1 MSNITKFL
9 ISIMATLSAG
19 AIGSFATAPAIPTW
33 YRGLEKPGFNPPSW
47 VFGPVWTALYILIG
61 ISFYLIWSSVSFK
74 KHKRA
79 LILFIIQ
86 LVLNTGWSLVFFGL
100 QQPFWA
106 LIEITVLWIAILL
119 TTVEFFKINKKAG
132 LILLPYTLW
141 VTFAAVLNFSIWQLN

>member
-106 LIEITVLWIAILL
+106 LIEITVLWVAILL